1 MLGLCGPGVQA
12 PIMFFPRSSEHLTYS
27 SRMLPSSFLPGSIGT
42 IFRVMSVVISAGRDR
57 LSSF

>member
-12 PIMFFPRSSEHLTYS
+12 PIMFFLGNSEHLTYS
-27 SRMLPSSFLPGSIGT
+27 SRMLPLTFSPGSISA
-42 IFRVMSVVISAGRDR
+42 IFRVMAVVISAGRGR